1 MIGLKPEKV
10 SAARY
15 AAVMGML
22 FAATAALNL
31 IESIFSAA
39 LPAGMRVG
47 LANIVIMAAILSV
60 NLPSAALLV
69 ILKAAFVFITRG
81 FSAGMLSLCGGL
93 FAFAVTALLF
103 RKTTATYI
111 LISVL
116 GSVFHTLGQLLAARV
131 ILGTNAIFAYAPIL
145 AASSTAA
152 GVCTGIVLKAVF
164 PQIKRML
171 NTKEIS

>member
-15 AAVMGML
+15 VAVMGML

-31 IESIFSAA
+31 IESILSAA

-47 LANIVIMAAILSV
+47 LANIVIMAAILSI

-69 ILKAAFVFITRG
+69 ILKAAFVFLTRG
-81 FSAGMLSLCGGL
+81 FSAGLLSLCGGVL
-93 FAFAVTALLF
+93 AFGVTALLF
-103 RKTTATYI
+103 KKTNSTYI

-116 GSVFHTLGQLLAARV
+116 GSIAHTLGQLLAARV
-131 ILGTNAIFAYAPIL
+131 ILDTGAIFAYAPIL
-145 AASSTAA
+145 AVSSIAA

-164 PQIKRML
+164 PQIERVLK
-171 NTKEIS
+171 K

>member
-1 MIGLKPEKV
+1 MIRLKPEKV

-15 AAVMGML
+15 VAVMGML

-31 IESIFSAA
+31 IESILSTA

-47 LANIVIMAAILSV
+47 LANIVIMAAILTV

-69 ILKAAFVFITRG
+69 ILKAAFVFMTRG
-81 FSAGMLSLCGGL
+81 FSAGALSLCGGAL
-93 FAFAVTALLF
+93 AFGVTALLF
-103 RKTTATYI
+103 KKSNATYI

-116 GSVFHTLGQLLAARV
+116 GSIAHTLGQLLAARV
-131 ILGTNAIFAYAPIL
+131 ILGTGAIFAYAPIL
-145 AASSTAA
+145 AISSIAA

-164 PQIKRML
+164 PQIERVLK
-171 NTKEIS
+171 KKI